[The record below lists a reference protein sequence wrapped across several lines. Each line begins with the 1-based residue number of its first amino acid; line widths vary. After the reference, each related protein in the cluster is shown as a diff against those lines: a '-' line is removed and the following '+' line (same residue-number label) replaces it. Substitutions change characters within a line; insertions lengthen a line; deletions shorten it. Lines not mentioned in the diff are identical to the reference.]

1 MKLQFDSNQSYQRI
15 AINSVVNLFQGQPLQ
30 QSAFE
35 VLISDF
41 GSGLKLTQNGVANNL
56 VLTDEQLRINLKAI
70 QETNQLKNGK
80 DWQGRN
86 FTVEMETGTGK
97 TYTYLRTIYELN
109 QQYGFKKFVIV
120 VPSVAIREGTLK
132 NLTITRQHFKNL
144 YNNPSLDYSVYDSK
158 KLSALRSFATANSL
172 QILVLNIDSFTRDD
186 NVINQLRETGIR
198 PIEYVTSTNPI
209 VIIDEPQN
217 METEVRRKAI
227 TDLLPM
233 KTLRYS
239 ATHKNYYNLVYR
251 LSPVKAYELGLV
263 KQIEIDGV
271 QAEQNYNAAF
281 IQLEGI
287 QTAKRNIRAKLKIYV
302 NDTTGVRTKTVT
314 AEVGSDLFELSNS
327 RAMYQDGF
335 IINSIN
341 AGEGFLEFSN
351 GLVLNVGQSQ
361 GGLNDDVLK
370 FMVKRTIERHFEK
383 ERRLSKKGI
392 KVLSLFFIDRVANY
406 RDYDAGGNVISGK
419 FARWFEELYTEIAN
433 RPINQHVIPFNVA
446 DVHNGYFSTDKGR
459 VKDTNGATKAD
470 DDTYNLIMK
479 DKERLLS
486 NEEPLRFIF
495 SHSALREGWDN
506 PNVFQIC
513 TLNESRSELKK
524 RQEIGRGLRLCVD
537 SEGARVQDKTIN
549 VLTVIANETYQD
561 FANTLQKEIE
571 EDTGEPFK
579 GKIRDANEKAQIKLT
594 KQLIPDN
601 YPEFFELWDKIKNR
615 TRYRVSYD
623 TAVLTKRA
631 IEEVRKMPPTVRPQI
646 VSETALLEME
656 EERGLKAQLVGR
668 RQDKTRPTSQPVP
681 DVYAYIQGKVDLT
694 RQTIFEILKG
704 SERLAEITSN
714 PQQFLDNVVSCIQR
728 TLNRLMV
735 NGIKYERI
743 QGQEYAMQLFQD
755 EEIETYLN
763 NLFKVSRSQKTLF
776 NYVPIDSDVESKF
789 ARECEADENVT
800 FYFKLP
806 RGFKIPTPIGNYI
819 PDWAVLFEG
828 SQRIYFVAETKSTL
842 DTQLLREIEK
852 LKIDCGKAHFAE
864 FESDGVKFWHVDSLK
879 RLIEKE
885 GRED

>member
-1 MKLQFDSNQSYQRI
+1 MRLQFDSNQQYQRT
-15 AINSVVNLFQGQPLQ
+15 AINSVVSLFQGQPLH
-30 QSAFE
+30 QSDFE
-35 VLISDF
+35 VTFSDF
-41 GSGLKLTQNGVANNL
+41 GSGLILTQNGVANNL
-56 VLTDEQLRINLKAI
+56 ILTDDQLQINLKAV
-70 QETNQLKNGK
+70 QDSNQLANGN
-80 DWQGRN
+80 DWYGRH

-109 QQYGFKKFVIV
+109 QRYGFKKFVIV

-132 NLTITRQHFKNL
+132 NLTITQQHFQNL
-144 YNNPSLDYSVYDSK
+144 YNNPALDYSVYDSK

-217 METEVRRKAI
+217 METAVRVKAI
-227 TDLLPM
+227 ADLNPM

-239 ATHKNYYNLVYR
+239 ATHKNYYNLIYR

-263 KQIEIDGV
+263 KQIEIDGI
-271 QAEQNYNAAF
+271 QAERDYNSAF
-281 IQLEGI
+281 IQLDSI
-287 QTAKRNIRAKLKIYV
+287 QAAKRNIKAKLTIYV
-302 NDTTGVRTKTVT
+302 NDATGAKPKTVA
-314 AEVGSDLFELSNS
+314 AEVGSDLFALSNG

-341 AGEGFLEFSN
+341 AAEDCLEFSN

-406 RDYDAGGNVISGK
+406 RGYDTGGNILPGK
-419 FARWFEELYTEIAN
+419 FANWFEELYMEIAA
-433 RPINQHVIPFNVA
+433 RPINQGVIPFNVS

-459 VKDTNGATKAD
+459 AKDTNGATKAD

-486 NEEPLRFIF
+486 SEEPLRFIF

-571 EDTGEPFK
+571 EDTGESFK
-579 GKIRDANEKAQIKLT
+579 GKIRNANEKAQIKLS

-623 TAVLTKRA
+623 TSELTKRA

-646 VSETALLEME
+646 VSETALVSME
-656 EERGLKAQLVGR
+656 EGRGLTTQLMGR
-668 RQDKTRPTSQPVP
+668 KQEKIRPNAQPVP

-704 SERLAEITSN
+704 SERLAEITNN

-735 NGIKYERI
+735 NGIKYEQI

-755 EEIETYLN
+755 EEIETYLS
-763 NLFKVSRSQKTLF
+763 NLFKVSREQKTLF
-776 NYVPIDSDVESKF
+776 NYVPIDSDVETRF
-789 ARECEADENVT
+789 ARECEADENVK

-806 RGFKIPTPIGNYI
+806 RGFKIPTPIGNYV

-864 FESDGVKFWHVDSLK
+864 FESNGVQFWHVDSLK
-879 RLIEKE
+879 GLVAKAD
-885 GRED
+885 RED

>member
-1 MKLQFDSNQSYQRI
+1 MKLQFDSNQHYQQT
-15 AINSVVNLFQGQPLQ
+15 AINSVVSLFQGQPLH
-30 QSAFE
+30 QSDFE
-35 VLISDF
+35 VTFSDF
-41 GSGLKLTQNGVANNL
+41 GSGLVLTQNGVANNL
-56 VLTDEQLRINLKAI
+56 ILTDDQLRINLKTV
-70 QETNQLKNGK
+70 QDSNQLANGT
-80 DWQGRN
+80 DWHGRN

-109 QQYGFKKFVIV
+109 QRYGFKKFVIV

-132 NLTITRQHFKNL
+132 NLTITQQHFQNL
-144 YNNPSLDYSVYDSK
+144 YNNPALDYSVYDSK

-186 NVINQLRETGIR
+186 NVINQLRETGVR

-217 METEVRRKAI
+217 METAVRAKAI
-227 TDLLPM
+227 TDLNPL

-263 KQIEIDGV
+263 KQIEIDGI
-271 QAEQNYNAAF
+271 QAERDYNAAF
-281 IQLEGI
+281 IQLESI
-287 QTAKRNIRAKLKIYV
+287 QAAKRNIRAKLTIYV
-302 NDTTGVRTKTVT
+302 NEATGVKTKTLT
-314 AEVGSDLFELSNS
+314 AEVGSDLFALSNG

-341 AGEGFLEFSN
+341 AAEDCLEFSN

-406 RDYDAGGNVISGK
+406 RGYDAGGNVLPGK
-419 FARWFEELYTEIAN
+419 FAQWFEELYTEIAA
-433 RPINQHVIPFNVA
+433 RPINQGIIPFNVA
-446 DVHNGYFSTDKGR
+446 DIHNGYFSTDKGR
-459 VKDTNGATKAD
+459 AKDTNGATKAD
-470 DDTYNLIMK
+470 DETYNLIMK

-537 SEGARVQDKTIN
+537 SEGVRIQDKTIN

-571 EDTGEPFK
+571 EDTGESFK
-579 GKIRDANEKAQIKLT
+579 GKIRDANEKAQIKFS

-623 TAVLTKRA
+623 TAELTKRA
-631 IEEVRKMPPTVRPQI
+631 IEEVRKMPPTVKPQI
-646 VSETALLEME
+646 VSETALLDME
-656 EERGLKAQLVGR
+656 EGRGVTAQLVGR
-668 RQDKTRPTSQPVP
+668 RQNKTRPTAQPIP
-681 DVYAYIQGKVDLT
+681 DVYAYIQSKVDLT

-704 SERLAEITSN
+704 SERLAEITNN

-755 EEIETYLN
+755 EEIETYLS
-763 NLFKVSRSQKTLF
+763 NLFKVSKEQKTLF

-789 ARECEADENVT
+789 ARECEADDNVK

-806 RGFKIPTPIGNYI
+806 RGFKIPTPIGNYV

-864 FESDGVKFWHVDSLK
+864 FESNSVRFWHVDSLK
-879 RLIEKE
+879 GLLAKADN
-885 GRED
+885 ED